1 MQTRS
6 QTRKLKP
13 NLHIDTNIN
22 KYEVVYSNLNN
33 NDNSSSEFL
42 DIDNLYVLH
51 PPLLPIYEVNLNFDE
66 SINAWRE
73 NKKITGP
80 GHYEYICICKTKSG
94 SLCKNKPLYG
104 QNTCSVHRNTNK
116 QHITQTI

>member
-22 KYEVVYSNLNN
+22 NYEVFYSNVDK
-33 NDNSSSEFL
+33 NDDSESEFL

-51 PPLLPIYEVNLNFDE
+51 PPVLPIYQVNLHFDE

-73 NKKITGP
+73 NKKMTGP
-80 GHYEYICICKTKSG
+80 GHYEYVCICKTKTG
-94 SLCKNKPLYG
+94 SPCKNKPLSG
-104 QNTCSVHRNTNK
+104 LNTCIVHRNTN
-116 QHITQTI
+116 Q